1 MLVCGLFVSTFAHT
15 IFLTGDQEEDG
26 ESFDGDKSGKEG
38 ESLGSVDTD
47 IEENKV
53 ADL

>member
-1 MLVCGLFVSTFAHT
+1 LFVSTFAHT
-15 IFLTGDQEEDG
+15 IFLTGDQEEDD
-26 ESFDGDKSGKEG
+26 EDDKSFDGDESGEEG